1 MTALYLPPPDPHT
14 GVVGHAYVVGSATA
28 LAGDLQQA
36 YIVKMRLNNLS
47 VV

>member
-14 GVVGHAYVVGSATA
+14 GVVGHAYGVGSATA
-28 LAGDLQQA
+28 LSRGPQQV
-36 YIVKMRLNNLS
+36 YIVKMRLNILS